1 MYIDNIDDDILAQ
14 NYKECDLS
22 NNMNIYLGSNMIL
35 NSYRDIFLTFKN
47 LFDIFTMSS
56 TF

>member
-35 NSYRDIFLTFKN
+35 NSYRDIFLTFKK